1 MRKTARFASF
11 FFLVVMVQSAKAQ
24 VKVGDDLSMR
34 MNGTLTGGYAASY
47 GDLIPSSHSVNFGAD
62 AQLSGDYYNPNFLRF
77 DITPYYNRS
86 TSDSTFQSL
95 TDATGLNADV
105 NLFNGSRTPGYVS
118 FNYARNS
125 TGAFGLLG
133 SPNFTTIGTGY
144 GFGLG
149 WSLLLPDKPTFSISY
164 SQGSGGGNIFGT
176 NEESHSSTKTL
187 NLRSSYHLAGW
198 NLNAAYQHL
207 NFDSKIPTFLTGEPN
222 TNTNFSTSSGN
233 AVGVNGTHALPW
245 NGSLALAYT
254 RSSFSGDFDSSLAS
268 YKSTTDYSTDME
280 SAIVSFH
287 PTTKLGLFASQNY
300 TDNLNGFL
308 YQNILNNG
316 GGLPITQQNSS
327 ANSFTTNAGIS
338 YNILQNLY
346 TQGQITYFRQ
356 SYFGNSYDG
365 SYLSATLG
373 YNKRLL
379 QTFTMSASVVESTN
393 QFTNNAL
400 GFIANLNGF
409 HAFGDWQLA
418 GSFNYAQNV
427 QTLLVTYTTSYYNY
441 NANLHRRLGRGKQ
454 ITFAYNG
461 SRSGLNQNAGSY
473 TYSNSGSASLA
484 LRRITFGANYTQS
497 RGLSI
502 LTSQGIQPI
511 PPTPGL
517 PLLGQIVYNG
527 ESYGG
532 SVGVTPLSRLNISAS
547 YSHAVSD
554 TTANT
559 IFSKNRTEIFYTQL
573 QYRLRRINVFAGYT
587 RFSQGIS
594 AAGTPPGET
603 YSYFIGVSR
612 WLSFF

>member
-1 MRKTARFASF
+1 VRKIATYTSF
-11 FFLVVMVQSAKAQ
+11 LICVALVQGAKAQ
-24 VKVGDDLSMR
+24 VQVGDDLRMR

-47 GDLIPSSHSVNFGAD
+47 GDLIRSSHGVNFGAD
-62 AQLSGDYYNPNFLRF
+62 AQLSGDYYNPNFLKF
-77 DITPYYNRS
+77 DLTPYYNRS

-95 TDATGLNADV
+95 TDATGLDADV
-105 NLFNGSRTPGYVS
+105 NLFNGSRTPGYVN

-125 TGAFGLLG
+125 TGAFGLIG

-144 GFGLG
+144 GFAVG
-149 WSLLLPDKPTFSISY
+149 WSLLLPDKPTFSFSY

-198 NLNAAYQHL
+198 NLNASYQHL
-207 NFDSKIPTFLTGEPN
+207 NFDSKIPTFLTGEQ
-222 TNTNFSTSSGN
+222 NTNFSSSSGN
-233 AVGVNGTHALPW
+233 TVGVNGSHALPW
-245 NGSLALAYT
+245 NGSVALAYT
-254 RSSFSGDFDSSLAS
+254 RSAFSGDFDSSLAT
-268 YKSTTDYSTDME
+268 YKSKTDYSTDME
-280 SAIVSFH
+280 SALVSFH
-287 PTTKLGLFASQNY
+287 PTTKLGLYASQNY

-316 GGLPITQQNSS
+316 GGLPISQQNTS
-327 ANSFTTNAGIS
+327 ANSFTTTAGAS

-373 YNKRLL
+373 YNRRILH
-379 QTFTMSASVVESTN
+379 TFTMSASVVESTN

-400 GFIANLNGF
+400 GFIGNLNAF
-409 HAFGDWQLA
+409 HAFGEWQVSGNL
-418 GSFNYAQNV
+418 SYAQNV

-441 NANLHRRLGRGKQ
+441 SGNLHRRLGRGKQ
-454 ITFAYNG
+454 VTFAYNG
-461 SRSGLNQNAGSY
+461 AHSGLNQDQGSY
-473 TYSNSGSASLA
+473 TYSNSGSASVA
-484 LRRITFGANYTQS
+484 LRRINFGANYTQS

-511 PPTPGL
+511 QPTPGL

-527 ESYGG
+527 ESYGA
-532 SVGVTPLSRLNISAS
+532 SVGVTPVPRLNISAS

-554 TTANT
+554 TTAND

-573 QYRLRRINVFAGYT
+573 QYRLRRVNVFAGYT